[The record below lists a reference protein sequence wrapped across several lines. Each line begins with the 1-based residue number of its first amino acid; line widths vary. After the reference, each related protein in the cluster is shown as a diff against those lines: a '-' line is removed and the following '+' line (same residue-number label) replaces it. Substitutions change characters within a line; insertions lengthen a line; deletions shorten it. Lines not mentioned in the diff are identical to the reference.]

1 MILLSDVIPLQHTNK
16 FMKAPCIRDDI
27 AYRFVFNNLF
37 CCPAI
42 FIILSGLKHIVLIDK
57 NTISEILDAARV
69 EDVVGE
75 FVTLKKRGNRYLGL
89 CPFHNEKT
97 PSFTVTPR
105 LGIFK
110 CFGCGK
116 GGDSVHFLMEHEKLS
131 YPEALKYLAKKYN
144 IEVQEEEKT
153 AEQVEAEKE
162 EESLMNL
169 TEFAAK
175 HFAHNLFNT
184 DQGKAIGLSYFKERG
199 FREEIIKKFGLGYAI
214 DQSSAFT
221 DHALRHGYSL
231 EYLKQTGLTKDRGT
245 GTYDGFRGRVMFP
258 IYNHLGRVLAFGGR
272 TLSSDKKVPK
282 YVNSPESAI
291 YHKSK
296 VLYGINLAKNS
307 MSQKDNCYL
316 VEGYTDVISLFQAG
330 FENVVA
336 SSGTSLTTEQIR
348 LIRRYTK
355 NITIL
360 YDGDAA
366 GIKAAFR
373 GIDMILE
380 EGMDVK
386 IVLFPDGE
394 DPDSYAR
401 SHRSSE
407 VEDFLKSSAKNF
419 IFFKAGLLL
428 DEAQGDP
435 MKMANLTREI
445 VTTISI
451 IPDRILQTYYIKEC
465 ASLLKINEE
474 TLMNELNRIRR
485 KNYDKKVKE
494 AKDSQEKQDDPV
506 PLPLPGIKQA
516 QQKQVDFLSSEHQE
530 KDIIRLLLKFSD
542 KTLEFPVKKSE
553 DGDEEIW
560 EYNVAKY
567 VIDDLKRDDINFSNP
582 LYKKIIGITEEQL
595 RQGNIPDSRFF
606 ISHHD
611 QEISELA
618 VTALSIKYDL
628 SNWGKIKIE
637 VKDEEQKLYYAVTG
651 SLLSFKLRH
660 LEKKYDEGLQ
670 KLQNAHEEDQILMM
684 IAQRKIQ
691 QKIKEISEKLGRI
704 VLR

>member
-1 MILLSDVIPLQHTNK
+1 MQPANPVGQSDFVE
-16 FMKAPCIRDDI
+16 ASGCRDDI
-27 AYRFVFNNLF
+27 ATKTFSTTCHHHRV
-37 CCPAI
+37 I
-42 FIILSGLKHIVLIDK
+42 FLLLPKANQPVLIDK
-57 NTISEILDAARV
+57 STIQEILDATRV
-69 EDVVGE
+69 EEVVGE
-75 FVTLKKRGNRYLGL
+75 FVSLKKRGSRYLGL

-116 GGDSVHFLMEHEKLS
+116 GGDAVNFLMEHEKLS
-131 YPEALKYLAKKYN
+131 YPEALKLLAKKYN

-175 HFAHNLFNT
+175 YFAHNLFHT

-199 FREEIIKKFGLGYAI
+199 FREEIIKKFGLGYAL
-214 DQSSAFT
+214 DESGNFT
-221 DHALRHGYSL
+221 DHALRNGYNL
-231 EYLKQTGLTKDRGT
+231 EYLKQTGLTKDKGT

-296 VLYGINLAKNS
+296 VLYGINLAKNAI
-307 MSQKDNCYL
+307 SQKDNCYL

-336 SSGTSLTTEQIR
+336 SSGTSLTSEQIR

-394 DPDSYAR
+394 DPDSFAR

-407 VEDFLKSSAKNF
+407 VEEFLKENAKNF

-428 DEAQGDP
+428 EEAQGDP

-451 IPDRILQTYYIKEC
+451 IPDRIIQAYYVKEC
-465 ASLLKINEE
+465 ATLLKINEE

-494 AKDSQEKQDDPV
+494 QQKGEQDESTPV
-506 PLPLPGIKQA
+506 PLPGITTP

-530 KDIIRLLLKFSD
+530 KDLIRLLIKFSD
-542 KTLEFPVKKSE
+542 HKIEFHVE
-553 DGDEEIW
+553 DEEGEEIW
-560 EYNVAKY
+560 EYSVAKY
-567 VIDDLKRDDINFSNP
+567 ITDDLKRDDISFLNP
-582 LYKKIIGITEEQL
+582 LYKKIIDETDAQL
-595 RQGNIPDSRFF
+595 QEGVVPGSRFYV
-606 ISHHD
+606 SHPD
-611 QEISELA
+611 REIADFA
-618 VTALSIKYDL
+618 VTILSVKYDL
-628 SNWGKIKIE
+628 SNWEKIKIN
-637 VKDEEQKLYYAVTG
+637 VKDEEQKLANAVTG
-651 SLLSFKLRH
+651 ALLSMKLRYLEQQFEISLRE
-660 LEKKYDEGLQ
+660 LEKAPPEDEML
-670 KLQNAHEEDQILMM
+670 ILVKQRS
-684 IAQRKIQ
+684 IQRKI
-691 QKIKEISEKLGRI
+691 ELISERLGRI